1 MNDLTAL
8 LGDIQKQS
16 NSGLIEDNFIEFSG
30 RTSTDFV
37 PEVLPAE
44 ITLRGYQIAAVET
57 ILEFK
62 RGILGFAPGM
72 GKTPTALT
80 AIANKPASKTVIV
93 IPPSLAYDPWEKELR
108 RLFPWINFAV
118 LTGRT
123 SYEISDDFDVVIIGD
138 SVVAWWVDEIKAWGP
153 SILIVDEAQRHKNK
167 SAKRASATSEI
178 AEDVRAHNG
187 TVILLT
193 GTLATNDAEEVWMPA
208 QIAGIAKSIVGS
220 SSYKKWCNRWCYMQQ
235 MMVEKKVGPNKEDTK
250 SIWIE
255 VPNGCTDPI
264 GLHNALR
271 ETAYIRVEREDV
283 VDMPEKLIVDHA
295 VPVSTKGWN
304 EYKMIRSDFEGWL
317 KSQGKDPDAI
327 AGSEKLVQLGKL
339 VEYAALAKIEACADY
354 VEAMVEQDEQIVVMA
369 HHKSVVAA
377 FQAELNGRKISN
389 RTFTGSDSPLKKAQN
404 IDAFKSGEVSVLIGN
419 IQSAGTG
426 LNLENSAN
434 LVFIQL
440 PWSPAEFEQA
450 SDRIYRVTQTRT
462 CTIHILF
469 AANTVEEHVMEV
481 LSKKA
486 IVTDGINAGTGE
498 ASESESFMDEVWDL
512 MMED

>member
-1 MNDLTAL
+1 MNDLMAL
-8 LGDIQKQS
+8 LNNIEKQS
-16 NSGLIEDNFIEFSG
+16 NSNVIDDNFIEFSG
-30 RTSTDFV
+30 RASTDFV
-37 PEVLPAE
+37 PAVLPAE

-57 ILEFK
+57 ILKFK

-80 AIANKPASKTVIV
+80 AVANSFDSKTVIV

-108 RLFPWINFAV
+108 RLFPDINFTV

-123 SYEISDDFDVVIIGD
+123 SCEISDDLDVVIIGD
-138 SVVAWWVDEIKAWGP
+138 SVVAWWVDEINAWEP
-153 SILIVDEAQRHKNK
+153 NILIVDEAQRHKNR
-167 SAKRASATSEI
+167 SAKRAAATSEI
-178 AEDVRAHNG
+178 AEKVRSVDG

-220 SSYKKWCNRWCYMQQ
+220 SAYKKWCNRWCYVRQ

-295 VPVSTKGWN
+295 VPVSAKGWN
-304 EYKMIRSDFEGWL
+304 EYKMIRGDFEGWL

-377 FQAELNGRKISN
+377 FQAELNARKISN
-389 RTFTGSDSPLKKAQN
+389 RTFTGSDSPIKKAEN

>member
-8 LGDIQKQS
+8 LGNIEKQS
-16 NSGLIEDNFIEFSG
+16 NADVISDGFVDFSS
-30 RTSTDFV
+30 RTTTDFV
-37 PEVLPAE
+37 PEMLPAE
-44 ITLRGYQIAAVET
+44 IELRGYQLAAVET
-57 ILEFK
+57 ILQFK

-80 AIANKPASKTVIV
+80 AIANKKSSKTVIV

-108 RLFPWINFAV
+108 RLFPWIEFEI

-123 SYEISDDFDVVIIGD
+123 TREISDENDVVIIGD

-153 SILIVDEAQRHKNK
+153 SILVVDEAQRHKNR
-167 SAKRASATSEI
+167 SAKRAAATSEI
-178 AEDVRAHNG
+178 AEDVRSHDG

-220 SSYKKWCNRWCYMQQ
+220 SSYKKWCNRWCYIQQ
-235 MMVEKKVGPNKEDTK
+235 MMVEKKVGPKKEDTK

-255 VPNGCTDPI
+255 VPNGCTDPV

-283 VDMPEKLIVDHA
+283 VDMPEKLIVEHA
-295 VPVSTKGWN
+295 VPVSSKGWS
-304 EYKMIRSDFEGWL
+304 EYKMIRGDFESWL
-317 KSQGKDPDAI
+317 VSQGKDPESI

-377 FQAELNGRKISN
+377 FQAELNNRKISN

-462 CTIHILF
+462 CTIHVLY
-469 AANTVEEHVMEV
+469 ANNTVEEHVMEV
-481 LSKKA
+481 LNKKA
-486 IVTDGINAGTGE
+486 VITDGINAGTGQ
-498 ASESESFMDEVWDL
+498 ASQSDSFADEVWDL